1 MGLPLLRA
9 SPALLQR
16 RDPFGRML
24 IAQATLGDFA
34 LVSGERAFDADG
46 VKRIWRWR

>member
-1 MGLPLLRA
+1 MHKSLFA
-9 SPALLQR
+9 HS
-16 RDPFGRML
+16 FGRML
-24 IAQATLGDFA
+24 ISQATLGDFA